1 MRIVVAV
8 AHRRPRNYANLST
21 IKVSN
26 SSFLAY
32 GFSVWFVNRQ
42 EIKRLELVYLE
53 SFLFELLETSIQS
66 SHCQSEQP
74 SYQVIG
80 DNIDLYVKKN
90 KWPAT
95 IKIKASTGFL

>member
-8 AHRRPRNYANLST
+8 AHGRPRNYANLST

-32 GFSVWFVNRQ
+32 GLVYGQ

-53 SFLFELLETSIQS
+53 SFLFELLETLV
-66 SHCQSEQP
+66 P
-74 SYQVIG
+74 
-80 DNIDLYVKKN
+80 
-90 KWPAT
+90 
-95 IKIKASTGFL
+95 

>member
-8 AHRRPRNYANLST
+8 AHGRPRNYANLST

-26 SSFLAY
+26 SSFLAH

-53 SFLFELLETSIQS
+53 SFLFELLETLVPGPGYRRRAA
-66 SHCQSEQP
+66 EN
-74 SYQVIG
+74 G
-80 DNIDLYVKKN
+80 RRFE
-90 KWPAT
+90 AT
-95 IKIKASTGFL
+95 N